1 MTMSQQDKTNYKR
14 RYNEANYS
22 RIGLYLPPEE
32 KDRWQNE
39 AKKQG
44 LSLSEFIKSCVNR
57 CLGEWERSG

>member
-14 RYNEANYS
+14 SFNEKKYD
-22 RIGLYLPPEE
+22 RIGLYLDREKKE

-57 CLGEWERSG
+57 WLGE